1 MGKSTI
7 LIGFMGAGKSS
18 VGRALARR
26 SGIPLLDTDKEI
38 ERKQGMTISRM
49 FETQGEESFRK
60 AETEFIQSL
69 LAREDAMVISVGGGL
84 PLREENQVLLRKL
97 GTVVYL
103 QVQPDTVLR
112 RLRGDTARPLLRGG
126 DVRERVEHLLWQRA
140 PIYRQAAHMVVDT
153 DHKTPDEIAAE
164 ILTMNGGGS
173 CEPFGGC
180 TQNAK
185 NAGGTVL

>member
-38 ERKQGMTISRM
+38 EKKQGMTISRM
-49 FETQGEESFRK
+49 FENQGEESFRK

-164 ILTMNGGGS
+164 ILTMNGGG
-173 CEPFGGC
+173 
-180 TQNAK
+180 
-185 NAGGTVL
+185 L